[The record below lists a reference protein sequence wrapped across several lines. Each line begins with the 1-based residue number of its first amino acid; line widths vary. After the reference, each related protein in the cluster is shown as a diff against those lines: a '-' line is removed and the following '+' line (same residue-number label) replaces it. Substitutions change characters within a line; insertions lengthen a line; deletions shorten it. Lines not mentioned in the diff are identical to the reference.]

1 MSLRHRRPTTEP
13 PSLQQASKLKTNAYA
28 DAIAHAAA
36 AAAVA
41 AAATIAHPIVA
52 DAFAKIADAIVAD
65 ALAANAADADATL
78 QQNAASHAVA
88 CKRAPTQ
95 PCKLRH

>member
-36 AAAVA
+36 VA

-52 DAFAKIADAIVAD
+52 DAVAKIADAIVAD
-65 ALAANAADADATL
+65 AVAANAADADATL

>member
-36 AAAVA
+36 AAVA
-41 AAATIAHPIVA
+41 AAATIAHPIAA
-52 DAFAKIADAIVAD
+52 DAVAKIADAIVAD
-65 ALAANAADADATL
+65 AVAANAADADATL

>member
-36 AAAVA
+36 AAGAVVA

-52 DAFAKIADAIVAD
+52 DAVAAI
-65 ALAANAADADATL
+65 AADADATL
-78 QQNAASHAVA
+78 QQNAASPSRPEQKNAAA